1 MSGQQKPPPQ
11 IARYKPYYYKP
22 VPGKTYLWCACGRS
36 KTQPF
41 CDGSHKGTEFEPV
54 KYVATEADREL
65 LFCGCKHSG
74 ARPFCDGSHNNL
86 LDTYEEDDPDS
97 EANLHKAYVT
107 YHREGRFELNGHCY
121 VARLANLPAISV
133 GNVVWN
139 PVVTAATGAQ
149 HQSMF
154 FLRVTQGLSPVM
166 ATGDAEAVLFVNQGN
181 GEIEISGRIFALSS
195 NTGIYVHQGETFRI
209 KNDSAETIT
218 VYLSACPQVAAPA
231 FELAMRDNFD
241 TTQPHRV
248 VAVDPDKQQ
257 RMADRSFQ
265 LLVDKTVG
273 SLLVTQFIGS
283 IPYSK
288 AAPHRHLYE
297 EALLI
302 LNGHGMIWTE
312 DLKTK
317 VAPGD
322 VVFLPSKQVHSLQC
336 TDKDGMRIVGVIYPG
351 GNPDINF

>member
-1 MSGQQKPPPQ
+1 MSGDQKPAPQ

-22 VPGKTYLWCACGRS
+22 VPGKTYYWCACGRS

-41 CDGSHKGTEFEPV
+41 CDGSHQGTGFEPV
-54 KYVATEADREL
+54 KYVAVAADREL
-65 LFCGCKHSG
+65 LFCGCKHS
-74 ARPFCDGSHNNL
+74 RSQPFCDGTHNNL
-86 LDTYEEDDPDS
+86 RDTYEEDDPDS
-97 EANLHKAYVT
+97 EVNRHKAHVMH
-107 YHREGRFELNGHCY
+107 HREGRFELNGTCY
-121 VARLANLPAISV
+121 VARLANLPSHTV
-133 GNVVWN
+133 DNLVWN
-139 PVVTAATGAQ
+139 PVATAATGAK

-154 FLRVTQGLSPVM
+154 YLRVGPGLTPTIS
-166 ATGDAEAVLFVNQGN
+166 ADEAEVVLFTHQGN
-181 GEIEISGRIFALSS
+181 GVIEISGREFELRP
-195 NTGIYVHQGETFRI
+195 NTGIYIRRGETFRI
-209 KNDSAETIT
+209 RNEAATTLT
-218 VYLSACPQVAAPA
+218 VYFSACPQIAAPR
-231 FELAMRDNFD
+231 FDQPMRDNFD
-241 TTQPHRV
+241 TSQPQRV
-248 VAVDPDKQQ
+248 VVLDPAKEH

-265 LLVDKTVG
+265 LLVDRSVG
-273 SLLVTQFIGS
+273 SQLVTQFIGS

-322 VVFLPSKQVHSLQC
+322 VVFLPSKQIHSLQC
-336 TDKDGMRIVGVIYPG
+336 TDQDGMRIVGVIYPG